1 MDIALILIL
10 ILINGVFAMSELAIV
25 SSRKARLQEMAKH
38 GRHGAKTALAL
49 HDDPSRFLSTVQ
61 VGITSVGILAGAMGD
76 AALVG
81 PLTQQFA
88 QISFLAPYAKAIAL
102 AITVLLI
109 TYFSVV
115 VGELVPKQLALLNPE
130 RIASLISRPMSWLAR
145 AASPVVWG
153 LSSSSQLL
161 LRALGARRQEGPPIT
176 DQEIKALMEQ
186 GAQAGVFHA
195 SERQFV
201 YNVLKLDEM
210 RVGAIMTPRKQV
222 VAIDLSD
229 AEADVRAQIADSP
242 HSRLLVCEDGIEHT
256 IGVLERAT
264 LLKPVLEGQPINVRK
279 AMRAPLFIP
288 DTVTAIHLLELFRK
302 SKNEF
307 AVVIDEYSEVQGV
320 VTLNDVL
327 SAIVGD
333 VAMEEALSEPEI
345 RQRQDGSWLVDGG
358 TAVERIKSLLDIH
371 QDLPGEEINAYH
383 TLGGFVMHRL
393 ERVPRPTDNFE
404 YLGWRFEVVDMDDTR
419 VDKVLIER
427 AETRSTQ

>member
-25 SSRKARLQEMAKH
+25 SSRKARLQELAKR
-38 GRHGAKTALAL
+38 GRGAQTALAL

-61 VGITSVGILAGAMGD
+61 VGITSVGILAGAIGD
-76 AALVG
+76 AALAG

-88 QISFLAPYAKAIAL
+88 QIPFLAPYAKAIAL

-145 AASPVVWG
+145 AASPVVWA
-153 LSSSSQLL
+153 LSSSSRLL

-210 RVGAIMTPRKQV
+210 RVGAIMTPRKQI

-242 HSRLLVCEDGIEHT
+242 HARLLVCEDGIEHT
-256 IGVLERAT
+256 VGVLERAT
-264 LLKPVLEGQPINVRK
+264 LLKPVLEGRPINVRK

-333 VAMEEALSEPEI
+333 VAMEEALSDPDI
-345 RQRQDGSWLVDGG
+345 RQRQNGSWLVDGG

-393 ERVPRPTDNFE
+393 ERVPRATDNFE

-427 AETRSTQ
+427 AKGQPPA